1 MQIGQSM
8 ALKPGDIL
16 ETRYRLVEPL
26 GRGGMSEVWGAVD
39 GATGEEVALKILR
52 KGAGPYSEIGRRM
65 IREGELMRSIQS
77 RHVCALL
84 GSGMGEGRLFLVFER
99 LHGESLLSAL
109 RREGSLAFDEVG
121 WIGEG
126 LFEGLSDAHRA
137 GVIHRDL
144 TPANVFL
151 QDRGSERLVRLL
163 DFGISK
169 SAETMGSITEHGGT
183 LGTWRYMPPE
193 QAQAAHEADER
204 ADIYSAGTILFE
216 CLAGRLPF
224 EAPEPYVAVSLKE
237 SVDAPSLGDVTGE
250 TWPSD
255 LERFLHTCLA
265 RARTERFPSAL
276 VALSGWRSVVARNEV
291 ARSRRSRSVGH
302 VREDTGT
309 ETMTAAPRTLPRPR
323 PKRKS

>member
-1 MQIGQSM
+1 M
-8 ALKPGDIL
+8 ALQPGDVL
-16 ETRYRLVEPL
+16 ESRYRLVEPL
-26 GRGGMSEVWGAVD
+26 GRGGMAEVWGAID
-39 GATGEEVALKILR
+39 GATGDEVAVKILR

-99 LHGESLLSAL
+99 LRGESVHAAL
-109 RREGSLAFDEVG
+109 QREGSLPFDEVG
-121 WIGEG
+121 WIGDG
-126 LFEGLSDAHRA
+126 IFEGLSDAHRA

-151 QDRGSERLVRLL
+151 QDRGSDRLVRLL

-169 SAETMGSITEHGGT
+169 GVDLGVITEHGGT
-183 LGTWRYMPPE
+183 LGSYRYMPPE

-224 EAPEPYVAVSLKE
+224 EAPEPYVALSLKE
-237 SVDAPSLGDVTGE
+237 RVDAPSLGDVTGE
-250 TWPSD
+250 TWPAD
-255 LERFLHTCLA
+255 LERFLHKCLA
-265 RARTERFPSAL
+265 RVRTNRFPSAL
-276 VALSGWRSVVARNEV
+276 VALSAWRSVVARSEV
-291 ARSRRSRSVGH
+291 ARSRRSKRPR

-309 ETMTAAPRTLPRPR
+309 VTMTAAPSSLPRPG
-323 PKRKS
+323 PKRKP